1 MDHLSAKGPPHHV
14 AHHVVIIGGG
24 FGGLYAAQKLGR
36 ASVQVT
42 LIDKRNYHLFQP
54 LLYQVATGGLSA
66 GDISSPI
73 RAILGAYKNT
83 QVLMEEVIDI
93 RPDDKQVLLKDG
105 KTLTYN
111 SLIVATG
118 AGHHYFG
125 RDEWEELAPAMKTVE
140 DALEV
145 RRRIFLAFEA
155 AEKELDPIKRQA
167 LLTFVVVGGG
177 PTGVELAGALG
188 ELAHSTLK
196 QDFRHINT
204 QDTQILLLEGLDR
217 LLPPY
222 PAELSAKAEESLK
235 ALGVTVRTQ
244 TLVTEIAG
252 DRVTLRHQNG
262 EEVLRTCNVFWAAG
276 VKASGLGKVLSER
289 TGVELDRIGRVKV
302 EPDLSLS
309 GYQDLFVIGD
319 LAHFVHDREQPLPG
333 VAPVAMQQGM
343 YVAKLIRQRLQ
354 QKTLPPFRYLDVG
367 SLAVIG
373 RHAAVAD
380 LGFIKF
386 SGFFAWWVWVFAHI
400 YYLIEFDN
408 KLIVLLQWSWNYFTQ
423 KKGARLITGSTV
435 LPAIAH
441 QVAQEMEADSLQP
454 RQSSVRLE
462 SALKN

>member
-1 MDHLSAKGPPHHV
+1 MNNLSKKGPPHHV
-14 AHHVVIIGGG
+14 VIVGGG
-24 FGGLYAAQKLGR
+24 FGGLYAAQKLR
-36 ASVQVT
+36 RVPVQVT
-42 LIDKRNYHLFQP
+42 LIDQRNYHLFQP

-73 RAILGAYKNT
+73 RAVLAANKNT
-83 QVLMEEVIDI
+83 QVLMEEVVDI
-93 RPDDKQVLLKDG
+93 LPNEKQIRLKNG
-105 KTLTYN
+105 TTLTYD
-111 SLIVATG
+111 SAIVATG

-125 RDEWEELAPAMKTVE
+125 RDEWEDLAPAMKTVE

-188 ELAHSTLK
+188 ELAHTTLK

-222 PAELSAKAEESLK
+222 PPELSAKAEQSLEE
-235 ALGVTVRTQ
+235 LGITVRTQ
-244 TLVTEIAG
+244 TLVTEIEG
-252 DRVTLRHQNG
+252 DRVTLRYQG
-262 EEVLRTCNVFWAAG
+262 KEEVLRTCNVLWAAG

-289 TGVELDRIGRVKV
+289 TGVELDRMGRVVV
-302 EPDLSLS
+302 EPDLSVK
-309 GYQDLFVIGD
+309 GHPDLFVIGD
-319 LAHFVHDREQPLPG
+319 LAHFNHGREQPLPG
-333 VAPVAMQQGM
+333 VAPVAMQEGM

-354 QKTLPPFRYLDVG
+354 QNDLPPFQYWDVG
-367 SLAVIG
+367 NLAVIG

-386 SGFFAWWVWVFAHI
+386 SGFFAWWIWVFAHI

-423 KKGARLITGSTV
+423 KKGARLITGSTI
-435 LPAIAH
+435 LPSVAH
-441 QVAQEMEADSLQP
+441 QVAQEMEAESLNP
-454 RQSSVRLE
+454 RPMVE
-462 SALKN
+462 SGMRS

>member
-1 MDHLSAKGPPHHV
+1 MNNLSKKGPPHHV
-14 AHHVVIIGGG
+14 VIVGGG
-24 FGGLYAAQKLGR
+24 FGGLYAAQKLR
-36 ASVQVT
+36 RVPVQVT
-42 LIDKRNYHLFQP
+42 LIDQRNYHLFQP

-73 RAILGAYKNT
+73 RAVLAANKNT
-83 QVLMEEVIDI
+83 QVLMEEVVDI
-93 RPDDKQVLLKDG
+93 LPNEKQIRLKNG
-105 KTLTYN
+105 TTLTYD
-111 SLIVATG
+111 SVIVATG

-125 RDEWEELAPAMKTVE
+125 RDEWEDLAPAMKTVE

-188 ELAHSTLK
+188 ELAHTTLK

-222 PAELSAKAEESLK
+222 PPELSAKAEQSLEE
-235 ALGVTVRTQ
+235 LGVTVRTQ
-244 TLVTEIAG
+244 TLVTEIEG
-252 DRVTLRHQNG
+252 DRVTLRYQG
-262 EEVLRTCNVFWAAG
+262 KEEVLRTCNVLWAAG

-289 TGVELDRIGRVKV
+289 TGVELDRMGRVVV
-302 EPDLSLS
+302 EPDLSVK
-309 GYQDLFVIGD
+309 GHPDLFVIGD
-319 LAHFVHDREQPLPG
+319 LAHFNHGREQPLPG
-333 VAPVAMQQGM
+333 VAPVAMQEGM

-354 QKTLPPFRYLDVG
+354 QNDLPPFQYWDVG
-367 SLAVIG
+367 NLAVIG

-386 SGFFAWWVWVFAHI
+386 SGFFAWWIWVFAHI

-423 KKGARLITGSTV
+423 KKGARLITGSTI
-435 LPAIAH
+435 LPSVAH
-441 QVAQEMEADSLQP
+441 QVAQEMEAESLNP
-454 RQSSVRLE
+454 RPMVE
-462 SALKN
+462 SGMRS

>member
-1 MDHLSAKGPPHHV
+1 MNNLSKKGPPHHV
-14 AHHVVIIGGG
+14 VIVGGG
-24 FGGLYAAQKLGR
+24 FGGLYAAQKLR
-36 ASVQVT
+36 RVPVQVT
-42 LIDKRNYHLFQP
+42 LIDQRNYHLFQP

-73 RAILGAYKNT
+73 RAVLAANKNT
-83 QVLMEEVIDI
+83 QVLMEEVVDI
-93 RPDDKQVLLKDG
+93 LPNEKQIRLKNG
-105 KTLTYN
+105 TTLTYD
-111 SLIVATG
+111 SAIVATG

-125 RDEWEELAPAMKTVE
+125 RDEWEDLAPAMKTVE

-188 ELAHSTLK
+188 ELAHTTLK

-222 PAELSAKAEESLK
+222 PPELSAKAEQSLEE
-235 ALGVTVRTQ
+235 LGVTVRTQ
-244 TLVTEIAG
+244 TLVTEIEG
-252 DRVTLRHQNG
+252 DRVTLRYQG
-262 EEVLRTCNVFWAAG
+262 KEEVLRTCNVLWAAG

-289 TGVELDRIGRVKV
+289 TGVELDRMGRVVV
-302 EPDLSLS
+302 EPDLSVK
-309 GYQDLFVIGD
+309 GHPDLFVIGD
-319 LAHFVHDREQPLPG
+319 LAHFNHGREQPLPG
-333 VAPVAMQQGM
+333 VAPVAMQEGM

-354 QKTLPPFRYLDVG
+354 QNDLPPFQYWDVG
-367 SLAVIG
+367 NLAVIG

-386 SGFFAWWVWVFAHI
+386 SGFFAWWIWVFAHI

-423 KKGARLITGSTV
+423 KKGARLITGSTI
-435 LPAIAH
+435 LPSVAH
-441 QVAQEMEADSLQP
+441 QVAQEMEAESLNP
-454 RQSSVRLE
+454 RPMVE
-462 SALKN
+462 SGMRS

>member
-1 MDHLSAKGPPHHV
+1 MNNLSKKGPPHHV
-14 AHHVVIIGGG
+14 VIVGGG
-24 FGGLYAAQKLGR
+24 FGGLYAAQKLR
-36 ASVQVT
+36 RVPVQVT
-42 LIDKRNYHLFQP
+42 LIDQRNYHLFQP

-73 RAILGAYKNT
+73 RAVLAANKNT
-83 QVLMEEVIDI
+83 QVLMEEVVDI
-93 RPDDKQVLLKDG
+93 LPNEKQIRLKNG
-105 KTLTYN
+105 TTLTYD
-111 SLIVATG
+111 SAIVATG

-125 RDEWEELAPAMKTVE
+125 RDEWEDLAPAMKTVE

-188 ELAHSTLK
+188 ELAHTTLK

-222 PAELSAKAEESLK
+222 PPELSAKAEQSL
-235 ALGVTVRTQ
+235 AELGVTVRTQ
-244 TLVTEIAG
+244 TLVTEIEG
-252 DRVTLRHQNG
+252 DRVTLRYQG
-262 EEVLRTCNVFWAAG
+262 KEEVLRTCNVLWAAG

-289 TGVELDRIGRVKV
+289 TGVELDRMGRVVV
-302 EPDLSLS
+302 EPDLSVK
-309 GYQDLFVIGD
+309 GHPDLFVIGD
-319 LAHFVHDREQPLPG
+319 LAHFNHGREQPLPG
-333 VAPVAMQQGM
+333 VAPVAMQEGM

-354 QKTLPPFRYLDVG
+354 QNDLPPFQYWDVG
-367 SLAVIG
+367 NLAVIG

-386 SGFFAWWVWVFAHI
+386 SGFFAWWIWVFAHI

-423 KKGARLITGSTV
+423 KKGARLITGSTI
-435 LPAIAH
+435 LPSVAH
-441 QVAQEMEADSLQP
+441 QVAQEMEAESLNP
-454 RQSSVRLE
+454 RPMVE
-462 SALKN
+462 SGMRS